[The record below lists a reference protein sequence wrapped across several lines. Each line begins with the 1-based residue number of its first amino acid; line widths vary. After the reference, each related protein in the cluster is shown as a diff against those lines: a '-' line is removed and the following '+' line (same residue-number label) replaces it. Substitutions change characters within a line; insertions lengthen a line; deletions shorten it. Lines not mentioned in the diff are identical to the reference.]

1 MTSERV
7 MSVEIT
13 CLPNGL
19 HVITHGMPQLET
31 VALGIWVKAG
41 ARDERPEENGIA
53 HFLEHMAFKGTERRD
68 ARAIAE
74 EIESAGGEIN
84 AATGMETT
92 TYYAKVLK
100 GDWPL
105 ALDILADIFS
115 HSILDPGE
123 LERERDVI
131 LQEIAAANDQPDDLV
146 FDLAQA
152 ACYGGHPLGR
162 SILGTADLIASVS
175 REQMVAWRERNYWAS
190 RIVVSAAGHIAHADF
205 VREAARLFGG
215 IPAGRPP
222 QREPPAFVPRA
233 ATASKPLD
241 QAHIILSFQAPG
253 YRDPDIYTLQVMSSI
268 LGGGMSSRLFQE
280 VREKRG
286 LCYSVFSYGS
296 AYEDGGQLGVYA
308 ASSPEH
314 TVELV
319 GLTSDIIMSVA
330 GGVSDGEI
338 ARAKAQLKSSLV
350 MNLESASSRAD
361 QIARQ
366 FLAFG
371 RVPAIDELVR
381 RIDSVSSEDVRS
393 LAGRL
398 FKARRPAMSAVGQ
411 LTHLR
416 TYEEIAQHFV

>member
-1 MTSERV
+1 MGV
-7 MSVEIT
+7 ALT

-19 HVITHGMPQLET
+19 NVLTHHMPHIET

-53 HFLEHMAFKGTERRD
+53 HFLEHMAFKGTKRRS
-68 ARAIAE
+68 AKAIAE

-92 TYYAKVLK
+92 TYYARVLK
-100 GDWPL
+100 DDWAL
-105 ALDILADIFS
+105 ALDILADIFTES
-115 HSILDPGE
+115 VLDSEE

-152 ACYGGHPLGR
+152 ACFGDHPLGR
-162 SILGTADLIASVS
+162 SILGTTELVSVID
-175 REQMVAWRERNYWAS
+175 RDKMLAWRNRNYWAS
-190 RIVVSAAGHIAHADF
+190 RIVVAAAGNIDHEKFAD
-205 VREAARLFGG
+205 AALKLLGSIERGQQ
-215 IPAGRPP
+215 P
-222 QREPPAFVPRA
+222 QREPPSFVA
-233 ATASKPLD
+233 HEENSQKPLD
-241 QAHIILSFQAPG
+241 QSHIVLSFEAPS
-253 YRDPDIYTLQVMSSI
+253 YRDPEIYQLQVLSNI

-286 LCYSVFSYGS
+286 LCYSVFAFGS
-296 AYEDGGQLGVYA
+296 AYEDAGQIGVYA

-314 TVELV
+314 TEELLEV
-319 GLTSDIIMSVA
+319 TSNVMMSVTSA
-330 GGVSDGEI
+330 VTDAEV
-338 ARAKAQLKSSLV
+338 ARAKAQLKTSLV

-371 RVPAIDELVR
+371 AVPAISTLVEKIEAVTSDQVRALAARLFQNRVPAI
-381 RIDSVSSEDVRS
+381 
-393 LAGRL
+393 
-398 FKARRPAMSAVGQ
+398 SAVGQ
-411 LTHLR
+411 LSHLSTHQK
-416 TYEEIAQHFV
+416 IAGYFSKQ